1 MTGLEIFG
9 AAVPAI
15 AEAAT
20 TGDPQLSVIVRQA
33 MRELRHW
40 DLPIGV
46 KHGDVLIGAIDKKL
60 EGINR
65 WMSDWRLRSSLR
77 KSWGSQFRNVY
88 CRAVRVA
95 SWEGCKQLG
104 RAPEC
109 RIKMAV
115 QVVRF
120 VPAVNQFIRDDDG
133 LAGSPKQLYDAM
145 KDVGLIREDRREW
158 LSMHPVVQDVSPIP
172 GRAVTVF
179 LLWPAPVVGLLT
191 GASHVEPTQRP
202 DARRQVPTDDRRTEE
217 GGTVSRV
224 RRRAGPRAT
233 LV

>member
-1 MTGLEIFG
+1 MKGSEIFA

-15 AEAAT
+15 VAAAAA
-20 TGDPQLSVIVRQA
+20 GDPDLSVRVRQA
-33 MRELRHW
+33 MRDLEHW
-40 DLPIGV
+40 DLPIGA
-46 KHGDVLIGAIDKKL
+46 KYGDALVGVIPKKL

-65 WMSDWRLRSSLR
+65 WMSDWRMRKSLR
-77 KSWGSQFRNVY
+77 QSWGKQLRQIH
-88 CRAVRVA
+88 CAAEGLA
-95 SWEGCKQLG
+95 SWEGCRQLG
-104 RAPEC
+104 RAPAC

-115 QVVRF
+115 QVLRF

-158 LSMHPVVQDVSPIP
+158 LSMQPIVQDVSPIE

-179 LLWPAPVVGLLT
+179 ILWPAPVADLFS
-191 GASHVEPTQRP
+191 GAPHA
-202 DARRQVPTDDRRTEE
+202 DRRKRTPASAEGSTDD
-217 GGTVSRV
+217 GGTGEGRAVSGV

-233 LV
+233 VV